1 MTIIFS
7 RLVDSRTEI
16 PHRSLVGTDMPQTPI
31 GIGITRTDR
40 LRPTRRV
47 QGLNPTQP
55 ERPACRG
62 DSSLPVLSKQAAP
75 HSMTQTDPET
85 PIGIGDGENGER

>member
-1 MTIIFS
+1 MTIIS
-7 RLVDSRTEI
+7 YIHVDSRTEI

-31 GIGITRTDR
+31 GIGITHTDR
-40 LRPTRRV
+40 TRPTRRV

-85 PIGIGDGENGER
+85 PIGIGDGENGDR